1 MWFQYSH
8 AHDFGKDLRVSRS
21 NVISNPNWQYH
32 SKLNL
37 IQLCRK
43 NVKMSFGDKVIEKAN
58 EERRRLEREIL
69 CFFTLSVVSLLLS
82 LWPPIAKYWSYS
94 SLFHANRAFN
104 ASQRRHNNIHLGEI
118 CHKVPEARYGVAP
131 NFLSLRTWAIFHGIE
146 TFCDISELQGIAAI
160 GEGYILIWKSSKF
173 PTTIKIC
180 YLTHKLRN
188 S

>member
-43 NVKMSFGDKVIEKAN
+43 NVKMSFGDKIIEKAN

-69 CFFTLSVVSLLLS
+69 CFFNLSVVSLLLS

-94 SLFHANRAFN
+94 WPFHANRAFN
-104 ASQRRHNNIHLGEI
+104 ASQRRHNNIHVWGWSEFFVLKNLGDFSRNWNI
-118 CHKVPEARYGVAP
+118 LWHFRASGNR
-131 NFLSLRTWAIFHGIE
+131 
-146 TFCDISELQGIAAI
+146 CDSRRLHS
-160 GEGYILIWKSSKF
+160 YL
-173 PTTIKIC
+173 KI
-180 YLTHKLRN
+180 
-188 S
+188 

>member
-1 MWFQYSH
+1 MIWSKTIPTRQKYLRRRTSRFHKSKMWFEYSH

-82 LWPPIAKYWSYS
+82 LSDRPLQNIGPTPGHFMPTEPSTHLNIDTTTFVLEKYVTK
-94 SLFHANRAFN
+94 F
-104 ASQRRHNNIHLGEI
+104 RRPGMGL
-118 CHKVPEARYGVAP
+118 
-131 NFLSLRTWAIFHGIE
+131 LRIF
-146 TFCDISELQGIAAI
+146 C
-160 GEGYILIWKSSKF
+160 
-173 PTTIKIC
+173 P
-180 YLTHKLRN
+180 
-188 S
+188 